1 MNILDRIKD
10 LDAMI
15 LNQIA
20 IDLASGEFYK
30 KVDEDLLELCL
41 RSMKTRPDVWDE
53 RGVISCLLY
62 TSPSPRDP

>member
-1 MNILDRIKD
+1 
-10 LDAMI
+10 MI

-41 RSMKTRPDVWDE
+41 RSMKTRPDVWDK
-53 RGVISCLLY
+53 RGVI
-62 TSPSPRDP
+62 RGQA

>member
-30 KVDEDLLELCL
+30 KVDEDLLKLCL
-41 RSMKTRPDVWDE
+41 RSMKTRPDVWDK
-53 RGVISCLLY
+53 RGVI
-62 TSPSPRDP
+62 RGQA

>member
-1 MNILDRIKD
+1 
-10 LDAMI
+10 MI

-41 RSMKTRPDVWDE
+41 RSMKTRPEVWDK
-53 RGVISCLLY
+53 RGVI
-62 TSPSPRDP
+62 RGQA